1 LINMVPTANLMEPNV
16 GSGPVGMTTKYG
28 FSQFHG
34 RHHAGIDI
42 GTSGQKGFHV
52 AFDVTGTVVFV
63 GNLSGYGKTVIINSG
78 ALDFVFAHL
87 ANFDVSRGEK
97 YTGQII
103 GEIGNTGRGTG
114 IHLQF
119 EVRTKGGAA
128 GSDVDPMPHVGKLR
142 IGKVNPNPPQI
153 NTTSTTPNLTIPQS
167 EENEPEGNQF
177 DPSGI
182 PMLENIFRN
191 FQGTS
196 NQSRIETLNERPT
209 ETIASSNII
218 INNASGGSQPTQP
231 MNDEGSTGSIS
242 FNTASVNSVSGAA
255 KLFDMQ
261 QLTRLG

>member
-1 LINMVPTANLMEPNV
+1 MVPTANLMEPNV

-52 AFDVTGTVVFV
+52 AFDGTGTVVFV

-78 ALDFVFAHL
+78 GLDFVFAHL

-119 EVRTKGGAA
+119 EV
-128 GSDVDPMPHVGKLR
+128 
-142 IGKVNPNPPQI
+142 
-153 NTTSTTPNLTIPQS
+153 
-167 EENEPEGNQF
+167 
-177 DPSGI
+177 
-182 PMLENIFRN
+182 
-191 FQGTS
+191 
-196 NQSRIETLNERPT
+196 
-209 ETIASSNII
+209 
-218 INNASGGSQPTQP
+218 
-231 MNDEGSTGSIS
+231 
-242 FNTASVNSVSGAA
+242 
-255 KLFDMQ
+255 
-261 QLTRLG
+261 